1 MDYPMAE
8 LDSFIGK
15 LLTYKMI
22 SNELGKEFTD
32 RFEIDDFT
40 NDLDFYVDKVIWLN
54 FLITFLLIYVLQ
66 DMILIADTKVIF
78 CSY

>member
-54 FLITFLLIYVLQ
+54 F
-66 DMILIADTKVIF
+66 
-78 CSY
+78 